1 MISFLLPPLPAL
13 AGIQISS
20 WGMCVPLFVCGCVY
34 VCVYVLRISSCHI
47 SESGCFKWAMA
58 MPCKQHSEKGSVFG
72 SWVCT
77 QSLYNGS
84 RCKLPV
90 VPVVHTYFV
99 RGMVFPW
106 DVSSKLMERRTA
118 QVYVRASS
126 SGHGGLGKPS
136 EFCSSLGISFVSK
149 WILFFESAYLFD
161 NSRVFDS

>member
-1 MISFLLPPLPAL
+1 M
-13 AGIQISS
+13 
-20 WGMCVPLFVCGCVY
+20 
-34 VCVYVLRISSCHI
+34 
-47 SESGCFKWAMA
+47 
-58 MPCKQHSEKGSVFG
+58 
-72 SWVCT
+72 CT

-84 RCKLPV
+84 RCKLPL

-136 EFCSSLGISFVSK
+136 ELLEAPDVKEETVDIGTPGLQSQSSDCLQGLWVLVEQRGAGAEMPAAFPRLEQEGAEKHVVWPIFVSGTSVCPDTR
-149 WILFFESAYLFD
+149 L
-161 NSRVFDS
+161 

>member
-1 MISFLLPPLPAL
+1 M
-13 AGIQISS
+13 
-20 WGMCVPLFVCGCVY
+20 
-34 VCVYVLRISSCHI
+34 
-47 SESGCFKWAMA
+47 
-58 MPCKQHSEKGSVFG
+58 
-72 SWVCT
+72 CT

-84 RCKLPV
+84 RCKLPL

-136 EFCSSLGISFVSK
+136 ELLEAPDVKEETVDIGIPGLQTQSSDCLQGLWALVEQRGAGAEMPAAFPR
-149 WILFFESAYLFD
+149 LEQE
-161 NSRVFDS
+161 